1 MSVVLPVLDD
11 TPQQRN
17 AALDPV
23 AAVPEQVRVAIHVG
37 TWLVETSLV
46 AHAPLSVVMEG
57 LTRFLAT
64 TLADEGLSV
73 QFNPTGVYSLA
84 PEGGMPF
91 SRSQALAELGVLD
104 GDRLILREVHS
115 TEVFKPLIED
125 GPDALAEFNA
135 VRFPSFTAATARA
148 LALTAL
154 VAFALLL
161 ATLTVLAWW
170 SNSTVQWWLAPVA
183 APALLAVVGAAV
195 AQRRATALS
204 YVLGISAL
212 PLAFAAGWVAV
223 PPVDGANGAWTAANP
238 TVASVAAGVV
248 SLLVVRLTG
257 IGITVHT
264 AAVTG
269 AGIAAVAAALLTFTG
284 FDGRQVGTGAVVIGM
299 IVIVGAP
306 ALSLLRAK
314 VRPPSL
320 PVPGEDIDRAELE
333 EAALEVE
340 VFDDA
345 DNVRSVAL
353 SDDEDRQLERRSR
366 IANKYLTGLF
376 IAAAVTLVV
385 GAVAALRPGTHY
397 FYGELAL
404 ALLAVLIML
413 LRGRS
418 LPDRLH
424 SVVFFSGAFALTAGV
439 AVVVVVGVHTPGAQ
453 LGVLAAVAAAGVLAV
468 LAGLLLPGAK
478 MSPITLR
485 RIEQLEFVAILAVA
499 PLAFWIVG
507 AYAALRNGLW

>member
-1 MSVVLPVLDD
+1 MSVVLPVLDAAPQPD
-11 TPQQRN
+11 TS
-17 AALDPV
+17 AAGPV

-37 TWLVETSLV
+37 TWFVETSLV
-46 AHAPLSVVMEG
+46 AHAPLTVVMEG

-64 TLADEGLSV
+64 TLADEGLEV

-84 PEGGMPF
+84 PEGGMPYA
-91 SRSQALAELGVLD
+91 RSQTLAELGVLD
-104 GDRLILREVHS
+104 GDRLILREIHS

-135 VRFPSFTAATARA
+135 VRFPSFTPATARS

-154 VAFALLL
+154 VAFGLLL
-161 ATLTVLAWW
+161 AVLTMLSWW
-170 SNSTVQWWLAPVA
+170 SASDVYWWLAPAVV
-183 APALLAVVGAAV
+183 PAVLAVAGSVIAK
-195 AQRRATALS
+195 RRSAALS
-204 YVLGISAL
+204 YALGIAAL

-223 PPVDGANGAWTAANP
+223 PTLDGVDGAWTAANP
-238 TVASVAAGVV
+238 TVAALAAGVV
-248 SLLVVRLTG
+248 SLLVARLTG
-257 IGITVHT
+257 IGIMMHT

-269 AGIAAVAAALLTFTG
+269 AGIGAVSAAVLTFTG
-284 FDGRQVGTGAVVIGM
+284 FDGRQVGTGAVVAGM
-299 IVIVGAP
+299 VVIVGAP

-366 IANKYLTGLF
+366 VANKYLTGLF
-376 IAAAVTLVV
+376 VAAVVTLVI

-404 ALLAVLIML
+404 ALLTILIML

-424 SVVFFSGAFALTAGV
+424 ATVFFIGAFALTAGT
-439 AVVVVVGVHTPGAQ
+439 AVVVVAGVHTPGAQ
-453 LGVLAAVAAAGVLAV
+453 LGVITVVAASGVLAL
-468 LAGLLLPGAK
+468 LAGLLLPRAK